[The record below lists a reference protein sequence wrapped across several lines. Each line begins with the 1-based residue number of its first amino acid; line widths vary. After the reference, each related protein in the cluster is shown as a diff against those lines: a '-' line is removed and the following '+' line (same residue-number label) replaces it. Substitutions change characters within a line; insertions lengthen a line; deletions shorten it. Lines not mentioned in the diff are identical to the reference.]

1 MLLLARRL
9 SELGPLVS
17 ASTQQSVRILNRTF
31 SDKPEV
37 PNTTGNLDT
46 SGATDKPE
54 YVAKT
59 NVNKTEKEILK
70 IVNESNEVSMN
81 KRHDNKLFFTNEEK
95 AIMRNPEQ
103 RIPYTVEKEPGT
115 DNIFI
120 HLTCSSILT
129 DDIKMLSLSEVITL
143 TYKMQTCQHS
153 NRPV

>member
-120 HLTCSSILT
+120 HLACSRILT
-129 DDIKMLSLSEVITL
+129 DDIKMQSLSGVITL
-143 TYKMQTCQHS
+143 TCKMQTCQHS

>member
-9 SELGPLVS
+9 SELGPLAS
-17 ASTQQSVRILNRTF
+17 ACTQQSFRILQRTF

-54 YVAKT
+54 SVAKI
-59 NVNKTEKEILK
+59 NVNKTEKEILQ

-95 AIMRNPEQ
+95 ALMKDSEQ

-115 DNIFI
+115 DDIFI
-120 HLTCSSILT
+120 QFACSKRS
-129 DDIKMLSLSEVITL
+129 D
-143 TYKMQTCQHS
+143 
-153 NRPV
+153 R